1 LWWVSITSQAVGTG
15 VQASIAA
22 SALVLTMD

>member
-1 LWWVSITSQAVGTG
+1 VSITSQAVGTG